1 MTTPV
6 RLAAA
11 GAAAVT
17 VLGAASAAVALSP
30 ITVTAK
36 DPSPSVITPPT
47 LVTRG
52 QTVRVS
58 ENARAPITPVR
69 FKVYPETYG
78 FRPTTSA
85 CQGKFFTAYK
95 KTGDSGRVVITL
107 RPRKPLCKGVLYQ
120 AEALIGHGD
129 VPDKFAHICVR
140 GRTSPTGTA
149 CADNL

>member
-1 MTTPV
+1 MTPA
-6 RLAAA
+6 RLATAT
-11 GAAAVT
+11 AAALT
-17 VLGAASAAVALSP
+17 MLAATTAVALSP
-30 ITVTAK
+30 VTVTAK
-36 DPSPSVITPPT
+36 DPDPSGTTRPV

-52 QTVRVS
+52 QTVRVK
-58 ENARAPITPVR
+58 ENAHTPFTPVR

-85 CQGKFFTAYK
+85 CQGKFFTAYR
-95 KTGDSGRVVITL
+95 KTGSGGTVVITL
-107 RPRKPLCKGVLYQ
+107 HPHKPLCKGVLYQ
-120 AEALIGHGD
+120 AQALIGHGD

>member
-11 GAAAVT
+11 GAAALTMLGVT
-17 VLGAASAAVALSP
+17 SAAALSP
-30 ITVTAK
+30 VTVTAK
-36 DPSPSVITPPT
+36 DPSPSVVTRPT

-52 QTVRVS
+52 QTVRVK
-58 ENARAPITPVR
+58 ENAHTPITPVR

-85 CQGKFFTAYK
+85 CQGKFFTAYR
-95 KTGDSGRVVITL
+95 KTGSGGTVVITL
-107 RPRKPLCKGVLYQ
+107 HPNKPLCKGVLYQ

-140 GRTSPTGTA
+140 GRTSATGTA
-149 CADNL
+149 CSDNL

>member
-1 MTTPV
+1 MKIPV

-11 GAAAVT
+11 SAAA
-17 VLGAASAAVALSP
+17 LLLAGASSATALAP
-30 ITVTAK
+30 ITVPAK
-36 DPSPSVITPPT
+36 DPSPSI
-47 LVTRG
+47 VTRPSLVSRG
-52 QTVRVS
+52 QIVRVR

-95 KTGDSGRVVITL
+95 RTGDDGKVTITL
-107 RPRKPLCKGVLYQ
+107 HPSKPLCRGVLYQ
-120 AEALIGHGD
+120 AQALIGRGD

-140 GRTSPTGTA
+140 GRPADGSAA
-149 CADNL
+149 CTH

>member
-1 MTTPV
+1 MV
-6 RLAAA
+6 NLALLAAA
-11 GAAAVT
+11 
-17 VLGAASAAVALSP
+17 ALAP
-30 ITVTAK
+30 VTVTAK
-36 DPSPSVITPPT
+36 DPSPSIVTRPT

-52 QTVRVS
+52 QTVRVR
-58 ENARAPITPVR
+58 ENARAPLTPVR

-85 CQGKFFTAYK
+85 CQGKFFTAYT
-95 KTGDSGRVVITL
+95 KTGSSGRVVITL
-107 RPRKPLCKGVLYQ
+107 HPRKPLCKGVLYQ

-149 CADNL
+149 CSDTVQG

>member
-11 GAAAVT
+11 SAAALT
-17 VLGAASAAVALSP
+17 MLGATSAVALSP

-36 DPSPSVITPPT
+36 DPSPSVVTRPT

-52 QTVRVS
+52 QTIRVR
-58 ENARAPITPVR
+58 ENARTPITPVR

-78 FRPTTSA
+78 FRPTTPA
-85 CQGKFFTAYK
+85 CQGKFFTAYR
-95 KTGDSGRVVITL
+95 KTGDNGRVVVTL
-107 RPRKPLCKGVLYQ
+107 HPSKPLCKGVLYQ
-120 AEALIGHGD
+120 AQALIGHGD

-149 CADNL
+149 CSDNL

>member
-11 GAAAVT
+11 SAAALT
-17 VLGAASAAVALSP
+17 MLGAASATALSP

-36 DPSPSVITPPT
+36 DPDPSGTTRPA

-52 QTVRVS
+52 QTVRVK
-58 ENARAPITPVR
+58 ENAHVPATPVR

-78 FRPTTSA
+78 FRPTSSA
-85 CQGKFFTAYK
+85 CQGRFFTAYR
-95 KTGDSGRVVITL
+95 KTGSGGTVVIML
-107 RPRKPLCKGVLYQ
+107 QPRKPLCRGVLYQ
-120 AEALIGHGD
+120 AQALIGHGD

-140 GRTSPTGTA
+140 GRTSATGTA
-149 CADNL
+149 CSDNL